1 MTGKGRRTQTTEL
14 EEWLEESGRVNTK
27 ILARLLGCTIQSVQ
41 KYNQDGVFPRE
52 PDGKFVLEKCIPLFI
67 AWCRKGGPE
76 RERSQA
82 NFNEEKARLTR
93 AQADRAELDLAEK
106 SGEVIDAA
114 EAVLAWE
121 QMLTNCKNK
130 VLSIPSK
137 AAPMFSAE
145 TDTAVIQDDL
155 ENYLRDALQELSDG
169 ESLGAIHP
177 PGAETAA

>member
-1 MTGKGRRTQTTEL
+1 MAESKPRAGSQQAEL
-14 EEWLEESGRVNTK
+14 DAFPHVVGTK
-27 ILARLLGCTIQSVQ
+27 VLARCLGITVQAIQKLTTQ
-41 KYNQDGVFPRE
+41 GVLRRDE
-52 PDGKFVLEKCIPLFI
+52 NGKFDLFEAVPLYVAF
-67 AWCRKGGPE
+67 CRRGGPE
-76 RERSQA
+76 RERAQA

-130 VLSIPSK
+130 VLSIPAK

-155 ENYLRDALQELSDG
+155 ENYLRDALNELSDG

-177 PGAETAA
+177 PGAEAAA